1 MLAWF
6 RRLMLELVGISVAEG
21 IRYKDDVIS
30 LCQLLLSV
38 TVTFVFKFMTN
49 NLIYEIITY

>member
-1 MLAWF
+1 
-6 RRLMLELVGISVAEG
+6 MLELVGISVAEG